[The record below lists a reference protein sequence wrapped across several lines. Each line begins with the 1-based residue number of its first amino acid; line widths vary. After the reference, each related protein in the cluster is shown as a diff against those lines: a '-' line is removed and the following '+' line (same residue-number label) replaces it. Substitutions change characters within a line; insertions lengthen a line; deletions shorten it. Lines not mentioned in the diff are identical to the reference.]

1 MKQCHLPPA
10 QGLYRPGFEHDACGI
25 GMLANIKGGKSH
37 RIVTDAIEI
46 LCRLTHRGGAGC
58 EENSGDGAGL
68 MIQIPHSFFAE
79 TAKTHNILLP
89 QPESYGVAMVFASP
103 EPDKCAGVIDRFCDV
118 LEDEGLQSLWVRRV
132 PVNPAAIGRTA
143 AEVCPSINQVFISKP
158 AGVSAEEF
166 EHSLYWVSKVATQS
180 IRYAEKGADP
190 YFYLASCSTKTIVYK
205 GMLLPLQLAAFYP
218 DLMDQRV
225 ESAIALVHSRFSTNT
240 FPSWERAHPQRI
252 LIHNGEINTICGN
265 VNWIK
270 ARQNNLKHAMRGVD
284 RVHTGNIV
292 DEDGSDS
299 AMLDD
304 YIRFLVNSGYT
315 LPHAMMLA
323 VPEPFE
329 QNDEMDESRKA
340 FYEYYNCLSEPWDGP
355 AALAFT
361 DGVQCGAMLDRNGLR
376 PARYTVTHDGLLVLA
391 SEAGV
396 LDIPAENVLY
406 KNRLQ
411 PGQMLLVDTQQGE
424 IISDEQL
431 KAGLA
436 AQKPY
441 ARWLESGLK
450 KLEAVQA
457 TTELQDMPTLRKS
470 TSGREDVTFS
480 EKHLLRT
487 LCEGPLAVQDMEG
500 LGLVQRQQLFGYTWE
515 DITLTVRG
523 MGETHDD
530 PIGAMG
536 TDTPLAV
543 LSKKPQLL
551 YNYFKQLFAQVTNPP
566 IDALRER
573 IVTSSS
579 VLLGGEGNLLNPD
592 ASACR
597 VIKLDS
603 PVISLMQ
610 LEHIKRLNTDG
621 FHTVVLPMLFK
632 PGKGELEK
640 ALENLFRAADL
651 AIKIGRNILVIT
663 DEAAGHKY
671 APIPALLA
679 ASGLHQHLVAS
690 GTRTSCSIVVAA
702 GDAWESHHLAALVG
716 FGANAVC
723 PYMAFS
729 SLEYLAGKELLSV
742 DIEEA
747 KSGYAEAATKSIV
760 KIMSKMGISAV
771 RSYHGAQV
779 FEALGISQLVVDRYF
794 TGTVTRIGGL
804 GMAEL
809 EEETLVRYAAAM
821 EVENSATATLPE
833 GGNYKWRSHEEYHLY
848 NPENILFLQQACRTG
863 NYETFKSYSAAVNQR
878 SEQLKNIRG
887 LLDIR
892 LTAKPI
898 PLNTVE
904 SAESIV
910 KRFKTGAMSYG
921 SISQEAHECIAIA
934 MNRLGGKSN
943 TGEGGENAVRFTPGP
958 DGADRCSAIKQV
970 ASGRFGVTIHY
981 LNNAQ
986 EIQIKMAQGAKPGE
1000 GGHLP
1005 GKKIYPWIADSR
1017 HATPGVELI
1026 SPPPHHDIYSIEDLA
1041 QLIHDLKSANPSAA
1055 ISVKLVSEAG
1065 VGTVAVG
1072 VAKGLADIIV
1082 ISGYDGGTGAAPR
1095 TSIRHAGLPWE
1106 LGVAEAHQTL
1116 LLNGLRNRV
1125 KLETDGKLLTGR
1137 DVVIAALLG
1146 AEEFAFATAPLVAMG
1161 CDMMRVCH
1169 LDTCPVG
1176 IATQNP
1182 ELRKKF
1188 CGKPEYVENLMMFM
1202 AFEVREWMS
1211 RIGVHS
1217 FSDLVG
1223 RTELLLQ
1230 RHTEFTPKAK
1240 TVDLSSLLY
1249 QPKVSDTAGE
1259 RTFTHPQQHRL
1270 DLCLDEAVLLPLCSL
1285 AIEDKTPVHYSLP
1298 ITNQNRTVGCRLS
1311 GVVSKRHGSAGLPK
1325 GTIRLDFKGSA
1336 GQSFG
1341 AFITNGIELSL
1352 VGDTNDYLGKGMCG
1366 GSISIFPPEALR
1378 QDTADNI
1385 IVGNVAFF
1393 GATAGEGY
1401 VCGRAGE
1408 RFCVRNSGA
1417 RVVVEGV
1424 GAHGCEYMTGGV
1436 ALILG
1441 GVGRNFAAGM
1451 SGGIAYLYDP
1461 YEESRNR
1468 CNLDRAHLY
1477 SLDNSDTACIKD
1489 MLDSHLKRTHSQCAR
1504 EILKNWESEQ
1514 KNFVKLVPDDYKKVM
1529 DILRSERLRSLTE
1542 DERIQAAFNAVIA

>member
-1 MKQCHLPPA
+1 MKHCHLPSA

-25 GMLANIKGGKSH
+25 GLLADIKGKKSH
-37 RIVTDAIEI
+37 RVVTDAIEI

-58 EENSGDGAGL
+58 EEDTGDGAGL
-68 MIQIPHSFFAE
+68 MIQIPHNFFVE
-79 TAKTHNILLP
+79 IAKNHNVLLP
-89 QPESYGVAMVFASP
+89 QLDSYGVAMVFASP
-103 EPDKCAGVIDRFCDV
+103 EPDKGDGVIGRFCDI
-118 LEDEGLQSLWVRRV
+118 LEDEGLQTLWVRKV

-143 AEVCPSINQVFISKP
+143 AEVCPSISQVFVSRP

-166 EHSLYWVSKVATQS
+166 ERTLYRVSKIATER

-190 YFYLASCSTKTIVYK
+190 YFYLASCSSKTIVYK
-205 GMLLPLQLAAFYP
+205 GMLLPLQLAAFYL
-218 DLMDQRV
+218 DLMDKRV
-225 ESAIALVHSRFSTNT
+225 DSAIALVHSRFSTNT

-265 VNWIK
+265 VKWNK
-270 ARQNNLKHAMRGVD
+270 TRQNNLKKSFPVEHHAQ
-284 RVHTGNIV
+284 NCSII

-304 YIRFLVNSGYT
+304 YIRFLVNSGYS
-315 LPHAMMLA
+315 LPHAMMMA

-329 QNDEMDESRKA
+329 KNDEMSKSQKA

-376 PARYTVTHDGLLVLA
+376 PARYTVTRDGLLILA
-391 SEAGV
+391 SESGV

-406 KNRLQ
+406 KNSLK
-411 PGQMLLVDTQQGE
+411 PGQMLLIDTQKGE

-431 KAGLA
+431 KAELV

-441 ARWLESGLK
+441 AEWIEQGLK
-450 KLEAVQA
+450 KLEAVPAA
-457 TTELQDMPTLRKS
+457 TEVQDIPTLRRN
-470 TSGREDVTFS
+470 TREREDVTFS

-487 LCEGPLAVQDMEG
+487 LSEGSLSAQNTDSLSVVQQ
-500 LGLVQRQQLFGYTWE
+500 QRLFGYTWE
-515 DITLTVRG
+515 DITMTVRG

-530 PIGAMG
+530 PVGAMG
-536 TDTPLAV
+536 IDTPLAV

-551 YNYFKQLFAQVTNPP
+551 YSYFKQLFAQVTNPP

-573 IVTSSS
+573 VVTSSS
-579 VLLGGEGNLLNPD
+579 VLLGGEGDLLKPD
-592 ASACR
+592 ESACR
-597 VIKLDS
+597 VIKLES
-603 PVISLMQ
+603 PVLTAGQ
-610 LEHIKRLNTDG
+610 LEHIKHLDTDG
-621 FHTVVLPMLFK
+621 FRTVVLPMLFK
-632 PGKGELEK
+632 PGKGGLEK
-640 ALENLFRAADL
+640 ALENLFCAADL
-651 AIKIGRNILVIT
+651 AIKVGRNILVIT
-663 DEAAGHKY
+663 DEAAGHEY

-679 ASGLHQHLVAS
+679 TSGLHQHLVAN

-729 SLEYLAGKELLSV
+729 SLEYLAEKELLAV
-742 DIEEA
+742 DIDDA

-779 FEALGISQLVVDRYF
+779 FEALGINQSVVDQYF

-804 GMAEL
+804 GIAEI
-809 EEETLVRYAAAM
+809 EEETLLRYNEAM
-821 EVENSATATLPE
+821 ELTDSATLPE
-833 GGNYKWRSHEEYHLY
+833 GGDYKWRAQGEYHLY
-848 NPENILFLQQACRTG
+848 NPENIFFLQQACITG
-863 NYETFKSYSAAVNQR
+863 DYETFKSYSAAVNQR

-887 LLDIR
+887 MLDMR
-892 LTAKPI
+892 LTEKPI
-898 PLNTVE
+898 PLNMVE

-943 TGEGGENAVRFTPGP
+943 TGEGGENAERFTLGE
-958 DGADRCSAIKQV
+958 DGENRCSAIKQV
-970 ASGRFGVTIHY
+970 ASGRFGVTVHY
-981 LNNAQ
+981 LNNAK

-1005 GKKIYPWIADSR
+1005 GKKVYPWVAVSR
-1017 HATPGVELI
+1017 NATPGVELI

-1072 VAKGLADIIV
+1072 VAKGLADVIV

-1106 LGVAEAHQTL
+1106 LGIAEAHQTL

-1161 CDMMRVCH
+1161 CDMMRVCN

-1202 AFEVREWMS
+1202 ANEVREWMS
-1211 RIGVHS
+1211 RIGVHN

-1223 RTELLLQ
+1223 RTELLRQ
-1230 RHTEFTPKAK
+1230 RYTDFTSKSK
-1240 TVDLSSLLY
+1240 TVDLSALLY
-1249 QPKVSDTAGE
+1249 QPKASDTAGE
-1259 RTFTHPQQHRL
+1259 RTFTHPQQHHL
-1270 DLCLDEAVLLPLCSL
+1270 DLCLDEAVLLPLCRQ
-1285 AIEDKTPVHYSLP
+1285 AIEDKTPVRYSLP
-1298 ITNQNRTVGCRLS
+1298 ITNRNRTVGCRLS
-1311 GVVSKRHGSAGLPK
+1311 GVISKKHGAKGLPK
-1325 GTIRLDFKGSA
+1325 GTIQLDFNGSA

-1341 AFITNGIELSL
+1341 AFISNGMELSL
-1352 VGDTNDYLGKGMCG
+1352 TGDVNDYLGKGMSG
-1366 GSISIFPPEALR
+1366 GSISILPPDILR
-1378 QDTADNI
+1378 QGANDNI
-1385 IVGNVAFF
+1385 IAGNVAFF
-1393 GATAGEGY
+1393 GATGGEGY
-1401 VCGRAGE
+1401 VCGKAGE

-1417 RVVVEGV
+1417 RVVVEGI

-1436 ALILG
+1436 ALIIG
-1441 GVGRNFAAGM
+1441 DIGRNFAAGM
-1451 SGGIAYLYDP
+1451 SGGIAYIYDP
-1461 YEESRNR
+1461 QEKSRSC
-1468 CNLDRAHLY
+1468 CNLDKAHLY
-1477 SLDNSDTACIKD
+1477 NLDESDMACIKE
-1489 MLDSHLKRTHSQCAR
+1489 MIKAHLAHTYSQRAR
-1504 EILKNWESEQ
+1504 ELLGNWESE
-1514 KNFVKLVPDDYKKVM
+1514 KKSFVKLVPDDYKKVM
-1529 DILRSERLRSLTE
+1529 DILHSEKLKSLSD